1 VARLLPP
8 ESSAINLVSREVGIS
23 VAALQRWRA
32 NALANASAAGSRR
45 LSAAARL
52 QALIVRAAMDEAT
65 RSARCR
71 EQGLHPS
78 ELDAWKRDVI
88 AGLGEPPAASAAEA
102 LQERWRVHETAL
114 SETAALR
121 ELQKTLGGLPRRRG
135 RITRLED
142 RQILVRDIEQACADG
157 SDCEP
162 QTI

>member
-1 VARLLPP
+1 
-8 ESSAINLVSREVGIS
+8 
-23 VAALQRWRA
+23 
-32 NALANASAAGSRR
+32 
-45 LSAAARL
+45 
-52 QALIVRAAMDEAT
+52 MDEAT